1 MRLEWK
7 VLVHENLLV
16 WKNSLLNLVLL
27 LSFFACLGS
36 TILLLENVVRNLLLH
51 LLRFILKNEFLF
63 IIHIAFEVD
72 LNSYS
77 ETNITESRYLII

>member
-27 LSFFACLGS
+27 FSFFACLGS